1 MSSEAGG
8 LAAERP
14 NIKILISCHK
24 GVAYP
29 KSDLFLPVHVGAE
42 GKAPL
47 EGMQPDNEGENI
59 SDRNFTYSELT
70 AQYWAWKN
78 LPGPEVLGLVH
89 YRRYFVRDLYGR
101 EIKDEILTESQ
112 IGALLERY
120 DILLPKP
127 AYKLA

>member
-1 MSSEAGG
+1 MERTAILVAAHKPFAPVAPAG
-8 LAAERP
+8 
-14 NIKILISCHK
+14 
-24 GVAYP
+24 Y
-29 KSDLFLPVHVGAE
+29 LPVQVGAALADRDL
-42 GKAPL
+42 GFARDD
-47 EGMQPDNEGENI
+47 GGENI
-59 SDRNFTYSELT
+59 SQKNPQYCELT